1 MKFISIVFYLE
12 EMGDTMKSWSRKFG
26 VAMLGMVPTMASA
39 NPACPICTIAIGAG
53 VGVAESL
60 GVPTAI
66 VGIWAGALLT
76 LLGYWLIKFFDKRG
90 WNFPGRNALLIV
102 LSVAMIGFAYL
113 GDIHY
118 SPVWIWHVLYLDPI
132 LFGALVG
139 MIVFI
144 LTGKLYDW
152 MKRKNGGRAH
162 FPFERVVLP
171 VVALAL
177 CSWLICYCY

>member
-1 MKFISIVFYLE
+1 
-12 EMGDTMKSWSRKFG
+12 MKSVLRNLF
-26 VAMLGMVPTMASA
+26 VGMATILPAGAFA

-66 VGIWAGALLT
+66 VGLWAGALLT
-76 LLGYWLIKFFDKRG
+76 LLGYWMIKFFDNRG
-90 WNFPGRNALLIV
+90 WKFWGRNALLIG
-102 LSVAMIGFAYL
+102 LSVAMIGFAYV
-113 GDIHY
+113 GDIDY
-118 SPVWIWHVLYLDPI
+118 TPEWIWGFIYLDPI

-139 MIVFI
+139 IIVFI
-144 LTGKLYDW
+144 LTEKLYEW
-152 MKRKNGGRAH
+152 MKRKNGGHAH

-177 CSWLICYCY
+177 CSWLFCLCV

>member
-1 MKFISIVFYLE
+1 
-12 EMGDTMKSWSRKFG
+12 MKSVLRNLFVG
-26 VAMLGMVPTMASA
+26 MATMLPVGAFA

-66 VGIWAGALLT
+66 VGLWAGALLT
-76 LLGYWLIKFFDKRG
+76 LLGYWMIKFFDNRG
-90 WNFPGRNALLIV
+90 WKFWGRNALLIG
-102 LSVAMIGFAYL
+102 LSVAMIGFAYV
-113 GDIHY
+113 GDIDY
-118 SPVWIWHVLYLDPI
+118 TPEWIWGFIYLDPI

-144 LTGKLYDW
+144 LTGKLYEW
-152 MKRKNGGRAH
+152 MKRKNGGHAH

-177 CSWLICYCY
+177 CSWLFCLCA